1 MQIAIVDDR
10 AEDRA
15 ELSACLENYMKKHQ
29 LDYTLTEF
37 EDGENFLKAA
47 AQVNFQLVFM
57 DIYMENMDGI
67 ETARRL
73 RQKNRLCKIVFL
85 TITEDYAR
93 MGYSLSASYYL
104 LKPLS
109 LHQADFEEA
118 MELCQLKPPYE
129 VMTLSVMAD
138 RQKLE
143 LPTEK
148 ILYID
153 YQNRMTRIH
162 TAERVIPVS
171 GGFQEVTAAL
181 QKDKRFLPCY
191 RGILINMDYI
201 SQVDSQTFRLINGEE
216 LPIALRNGKQL
227 RETYRQY
234 VFSGMGGYR
243 MRMKQM
249 HRRILEGCLA
259 CLLCFT
265 GSIPAFAAETATPA
279 NADER
284 RENPPGLES
293 EASETRKSGTPETP
307 EEVSLVL
314 VTEIQNEDELL
325 SLPDFT
331 LPLRTTPSDDDLEEI
346 YQLALRYQTVCA
358 TVTAGE
364 EIRQETF
371 SVAWDFSAI
380 DQTTPGE
387 YTAAGRI
394 ELPKGYAFG
403 EAVLQELQ
411 ISVRVEEMPP
421 AVITSI
427 EQWYPYT
434 DAFAIQQGSET
445 ETLENLF
452 AFSPYYLECYAENG
466 TSYTAVVEWDFSG
479 IDLNTVGLYH
489 AAGRLTAP
497 ENTIFA
503 DRVDFPEISIPVS
516 VQAPGSPDINC
527 FLVRR
532 GGLYFPWVT
541 PPGNL
546 DKVSIWLSKNN
557 GSWNRLESGVYVG
570 QEMLSIATRLLMPG
584 SSYRL
589 QVDYDG
595 GQTGILSFTYAD
607 EIVLEGYHEG
617 DRDGGDAGGNPPDTI
632 IQPPPE
638 DTNNQDDGFADRP
651 STKPPKPP
659 ATNGGGTDSDD
670 SEKAPPVSEE
680 NDPADHEP
688 SHKSSEPSWE
698 GKDDS
703 IDIDKDDFPSEQS
716 NGDTEEDADSKN
728 PDFSEFFDETTDRI
742 SGTRFLM
749 MLQTWEQRAVF
760 SKQGITISIPK
771 DALPEG
777 IQNEDQIEVIIQ
789 KDTDGG
795 FSFSFS
801 INGTALSSL
810 PDVSVMLPCP
820 NDPATGT
827 WFLCDESGVEIPMTG
842 YDDAAKAVSFQI
854 SHTGA
859 YTIIGKEDAVSLAQ
873 AADTEHSRSPIL
885 LLIPACLL
893 LLSAGVFFLRRRR
906 K

>member
-1 MQIAIVDDR
+1 
-10 AEDRA
+10 
-15 ELSACLENYMKKHQ
+15 
-29 LDYTLTEF
+29 
-37 EDGENFLKAA
+37 
-47 AQVNFQLVFM
+47 
-57 DIYMENMDGI
+57 
-67 ETARRL
+67 
-73 RQKNRLCKIVFL
+73 
-85 TITEDYAR
+85 
-93 MGYSLSASYYL
+93 
-104 LKPLS
+104 
-109 LHQADFEEA
+109 
-118 MELCQLKPPYE
+118 
-129 VMTLSVMAD
+129 
-138 RQKLE
+138 
-143 LPTEK
+143 
-148 ILYID
+148 
-153 YQNRMTRIH
+153 
-162 TAERVIPVS
+162 
-171 GGFQEVTAAL
+171 
-181 QKDKRFLPCY
+181 
-191 RGILINMDYI
+191 
-201 SQVDSQTFRLINGEE
+201 
-216 LPIALRNGKQL
+216 
-227 RETYRQY
+227 
-234 VFSGMGGYR
+234 
-243 MRMKQM
+243 M

-307 EEVSLVL
+307 EAPEEVSLIL
-314 VTEIQNEDELL
+314 VTEIQKEDELL

-434 DAFAIQQGSET
+434 DAFAVQQGSET

-532 GGLYFPWVT
+532 GSLYFPWVT

-632 IQPPPE
+632 IQPPPK
-638 DTNNQDDGFADRP
+638 DTDDQDDGFADRP

-659 ATNGGGTDSDD
+659 ATNGGRVDSND
-670 SEKAPPVSEE
+670 SEKTPPVSEE

-698 GKDDS
+698 GKNDS
-703 IDIDKDDFPSEQS
+703 IDIDKDDFPSEQA
-716 NGDTEEDADSKN
+716 NGDTEEDADSKS
-728 PDFSEFFDETTDRI
+728 PDFSEFSDETTDRI

-749 MLQTWEQRAVF
+749 MLQTGEQRAVF

-789 KDTDGG
+789 KNTDGG

-801 INGTALSSL
+801 INGTTLSSL

-820 NDPATGT
+820 NDPAAGT

-859 YTIIGKEDAVSLAQ
+859 YTIVGKEDAVSLAQ
-873 AADTEHSRSPIL
+873 TADTEHSRSPIL

-893 LLSAGVFFLRRRR
+893 LLSASVFFLRRRR

>member
-1 MQIAIVDDR
+1 
-10 AEDRA
+10 
-15 ELSACLENYMKKHQ
+15 
-29 LDYTLTEF
+29 
-37 EDGENFLKAA
+37 
-47 AQVNFQLVFM
+47 
-57 DIYMENMDGI
+57 
-67 ETARRL
+67 
-73 RQKNRLCKIVFL
+73 
-85 TITEDYAR
+85 
-93 MGYSLSASYYL
+93 
-104 LKPLS
+104 
-109 LHQADFEEA
+109 
-118 MELCQLKPPYE
+118 
-129 VMTLSVMAD
+129 
-138 RQKLE
+138 
-143 LPTEK
+143 
-148 ILYID
+148 
-153 YQNRMTRIH
+153 
-162 TAERVIPVS
+162 
-171 GGFQEVTAAL
+171 
-181 QKDKRFLPCY
+181 
-191 RGILINMDYI
+191 
-201 SQVDSQTFRLINGEE
+201 
-216 LPIALRNGKQL
+216 
-227 RETYRQY
+227 
-234 VFSGMGGYR
+234 
-243 MRMKQM
+243 M

-265 GSIPAFAAETATPA
+265 CSIPAFAAETATPS

-284 RENPPGLES
+284 REILPDLES
-293 EASETRKSGTPETP
+293 ETPGTLESKTPEAS

-314 VTEIQNEDELL
+314 VTEIQKEDELL

-331 LPLRTTPSDDDLEEI
+331 LPLRTTSSDDDLKEI

-371 SVAWDFSAI
+371 SVAWDFSDI
-380 DQTTPGE
+380 DQTTPGK

-394 ELPKGYAFG
+394 ELPEGYAFG

-411 ISVRVEEMPP
+411 ISVRVKEMPP

-434 DAFAIQQGSET
+434 DAFAVQEGSET

-532 GGLYFPWVT
+532 GSLYFPWVT

-570 QEMLSIATRLLMPG
+570 QEMLSIATRLLAPG

-638 DTNNQDDGFADRP
+638 DTDDQDDGFADRP

-659 ATNGGGTDSDD
+659 ATNGGGMDSDD
-670 SEKAPPVSEE
+670 SEKAPPVSGE
-680 NDPADHEP
+680 NKPTDHKP
-688 SHKSSEPSWE
+688 SEPSWV

-703 IDIDKDDFPSEQS
+703 IDKEEFPSKQT
-716 NGDTEEDADSKN
+716 NGDAEEALEPDAGSDEPTIPESKNRKDSVQSAMTVPQEGADSQN
-728 PDFSEFFDETTDRI
+728 SAFSEFFDETTDRI

-749 MLQTWEQRAVF
+749 MLQTGEQRAVF

-789 KDTDGG
+789 TDTDGG

-820 NDPATGT
+820 NDPAAGT

-854 SHTGA
+854 SHTGT
-859 YTIIGKEDAVSLAQ
+859 YTTVGKEDAVFLAQ

>member
-1 MQIAIVDDR
+1 
-10 AEDRA
+10 
-15 ELSACLENYMKKHQ
+15 
-29 LDYTLTEF
+29 
-37 EDGENFLKAA
+37 
-47 AQVNFQLVFM
+47 
-57 DIYMENMDGI
+57 
-67 ETARRL
+67 
-73 RQKNRLCKIVFL
+73 
-85 TITEDYAR
+85 
-93 MGYSLSASYYL
+93 
-104 LKPLS
+104 
-109 LHQADFEEA
+109 
-118 MELCQLKPPYE
+118 
-129 VMTLSVMAD
+129 
-138 RQKLE
+138 
-143 LPTEK
+143 
-148 ILYID
+148 
-153 YQNRMTRIH
+153 
-162 TAERVIPVS
+162 
-171 GGFQEVTAAL
+171 
-181 QKDKRFLPCY
+181 
-191 RGILINMDYI
+191 
-201 SQVDSQTFRLINGEE
+201 
-216 LPIALRNGKQL
+216 
-227 RETYRQY
+227 
-234 VFSGMGGYR
+234 
-243 MRMKQM
+243 M

-265 GSIPAFAAETATPA
+265 GSIPAFAAGTATPA

-307 EEVSLVL
+307 EAPEEVSLIL
-314 VTEIQNEDELL
+314 VTKIQNEDELL

-394 ELPKGYAFG
+394 ELPEGYAFG

-434 DAFAIQQGSET
+434 DAFAVQEGSET

-532 GGLYFPWVT
+532 GSLYFPWVT

-546 DKVSIWLSKNN
+546 DEISVWLSENN

-570 QEMLSIATRLLMPG
+570 QEMLSIATRLLAPG

-595 GQTGILSFTYAD
+595 GQTGILSLTYAD

-638 DTNNQDDGFADRP
+638 DTDDQDDGFADRP

-659 ATNGGGTDSDD
+659 VTNGGAEEALEPDAGSDEPAIPE
-670 SEKAPPVSEE
+670 SENRKEPVQSIMTV
-680 NDPADHEP
+680 PQ
-688 SHKSSEPSWE
+688 E
-698 GKDDS
+698 G
-703 IDIDKDDFPSEQS
+703 
-716 NGDTEEDADSKN
+716 ADSKN
-728 PDFSEFFDETTDRI
+728 SAFSEFFDETTDRI

-749 MLQTWEQRAVF
+749 MLQTGEQRAVF

-789 KDTDGG
+789 TDTDGG

-820 NDPATGT
+820 NDPAAGT
-827 WFLCDESGVEIPMTG
+827 LFLCDESGVEVPMTG
-842 YDDAAKAVSFQI
+842 YDDTAKAASFQI
-854 SHTGA
+854 SHTGT
-859 YTIIGKEDAVSLAQ
+859 YTIVGKEDTASLAH
-873 AADTEHSRSPIL
+873 AADTEHSWSPIFF
-885 LLIPACLL
+885 LIPACLL

>member
-1 MQIAIVDDR
+1 
-10 AEDRA
+10 
-15 ELSACLENYMKKHQ
+15 
-29 LDYTLTEF
+29 
-37 EDGENFLKAA
+37 
-47 AQVNFQLVFM
+47 
-57 DIYMENMDGI
+57 
-67 ETARRL
+67 
-73 RQKNRLCKIVFL
+73 
-85 TITEDYAR
+85 
-93 MGYSLSASYYL
+93 
-104 LKPLS
+104 
-109 LHQADFEEA
+109 
-118 MELCQLKPPYE
+118 
-129 VMTLSVMAD
+129 
-138 RQKLE
+138 
-143 LPTEK
+143 
-148 ILYID
+148 
-153 YQNRMTRIH
+153 
-162 TAERVIPVS
+162 
-171 GGFQEVTAAL
+171 
-181 QKDKRFLPCY
+181 
-191 RGILINMDYI
+191 
-201 SQVDSQTFRLINGEE
+201 
-216 LPIALRNGKQL
+216 
-227 RETYRQY
+227 
-234 VFSGMGGYR
+234 
-243 MRMKQM
+243 M

-265 GSIPAFAAETATPA
+265 CSIPAFAAETATPS

-284 RENPPGLES
+284 REILPDLES
-293 EASETRKSGTPETP
+293 ETPGTLESKTPEAS

-314 VTEIQNEDELL
+314 VTEIQKEDELL

-346 YQLALRYQTVCA
+346 YQLALRYQTVRA

-371 SVAWDFSAI
+371 SVAWDFSDI
-380 DQTTPGE
+380 DQTTPGK
-387 YTAAGRI
+387 YTAVGRI
-394 ELPKGYAFG
+394 ELPEGYAFG

-434 DAFAIQQGSET
+434 DAFAVQQGSET
-445 ETLENLF
+445 EALENLF

-489 AAGRLTAP
+489 AIGKLTAP
-497 ENTIFA
+497 ENTAFA
-503 DRVDFPEISIPVS
+503 EGIAFPEISIPVS
-516 VQAPGSPDINC
+516 VQAPGRPDINC
-527 FLVRR
+527 FLAAR
-532 GGLYFPWVT
+532 GNLHFPWVT
-541 PPGNL
+541 PPGEL
-546 DKVSIWLSKNN
+546 DEISVWLSENN

-570 QEMLSIATRLLMPG
+570 QEMLSIATRLLTQG

-595 GQTGILSFTYAD
+595 GHTGILSFTYAD
-607 EIVLEGYHEG
+607 EIVLEGYHDG

-638 DTNNQDDGFADRP
+638 PTDDQDDGFTDRP
-651 STKPPKPP
+651 PTKPSKPP
-659 ATNGGGTDSDD
+659 ATNGGGMDSDD
-670 SEKAPPVSEE
+670 SEKAPPVTEE

-688 SHKSSEPSWE
+688 SHKPSEPSWE

-703 IDIDKDDFPSEQS
+703 DEPAIPEIEAPVVAGQPEEDTALQQPPEVRTIAGASELTVPDPAWKLSENRKEPVQ
-716 NGDTEEDADSKN
+716 NAMTVPLEDADSKS

-749 MLQTWEQRAVF
+749 MLQTGEQRAVF

-801 INGTALSSL
+801 INGTALNSL
-810 PDVSVMLPCP
+810 PDVSVMLPYP
-820 NDPATGT
+820 NDPAAGT
-827 WFLCDESGVEIPMTG
+827 LFLCDESGVEIPMTG
-842 YDDAAKAVSFQI
+842 YDDTARVASFQI
-854 SHTGA
+854 THTGA
-859 YTIIGKEDAVSLAQ
+859 YTIAITEDAASLTQ
-873 AADTEHSRSPIL
+873 AADTEHSWSPIL

-893 LLSAGVFFLRRRR
+893 LLSAGVFFLKRRR

>member
-1 MQIAIVDDR
+1 
-10 AEDRA
+10 
-15 ELSACLENYMKKHQ
+15 
-29 LDYTLTEF
+29 
-37 EDGENFLKAA
+37 
-47 AQVNFQLVFM
+47 
-57 DIYMENMDGI
+57 
-67 ETARRL
+67 
-73 RQKNRLCKIVFL
+73 
-85 TITEDYAR
+85 
-93 MGYSLSASYYL
+93 
-104 LKPLS
+104 
-109 LHQADFEEA
+109 
-118 MELCQLKPPYE
+118 
-129 VMTLSVMAD
+129 
-138 RQKLE
+138 
-143 LPTEK
+143 
-148 ILYID
+148 
-153 YQNRMTRIH
+153 
-162 TAERVIPVS
+162 
-171 GGFQEVTAAL
+171 
-181 QKDKRFLPCY
+181 
-191 RGILINMDYI
+191 
-201 SQVDSQTFRLINGEE
+201 
-216 LPIALRNGKQL
+216 
-227 RETYRQY
+227 
-234 VFSGMGGYR
+234 

-249 HRRILEGCLA
+249 HRRILGGCLA

-279 NADER
+279 NADGITG
-284 RENPPGLES
+284 NPPGLES
-293 EASETRKSGTPETP
+293 EASETLESVTPETP
-307 EEVSLVL
+307 ETSEEASLIL
-314 VTEIQNEDELL
+314 VTEIQNEGELL
-325 SLPDFT
+325 SLPAFT

-346 YQLALRYQTVCA
+346 YQLALQYQTVCA

-394 ELPKGYAFG
+394 ELPEGYAFG

-434 DAFAIQQGSET
+434 DAFAVQQGSET

-516 VQAPGSPDINC
+516 VQAPGRPDINC
-527 FLVRR
+527 FLAAR
-532 GGLYFPWVT
+532 GNLHFPWVT
-541 PPGNL
+541 PPGEL
-546 DKVSIWLSKNN
+546 DKISVWLSENN

-607 EIVLEGYHEG
+607 EIVLEGYHDG

-632 IQPPPE
+632 IQPPPK
-638 DTNNQDDGFADRP
+638 DTDDQDDGFADRP

-659 ATNGGGTDSDD
+659 ATNGGRVDSND
-670 SEKAPPVSEE
+670 SEKTPPVSEE

-698 GKDDS
+698 GKNDS
-703 IDIDKDDFPSEQS
+703 IDIDKDDFPSEQA

-749 MLQTWEQRAVF
+749 MLQTGEQRAVF

-810 PDVSVMLPCP
+810 PDVSVMLPYP
-820 NDPATGT
+820 NDPAAGT
-827 WFLCDESGVEIPMTG
+827 LFLCDESGVEVPMTG
-842 YDDAAKAVSFQI
+842 YDDTAKAASFQI
-854 SHTGA
+854 SHTGT
-859 YTIIGKEDAVSLAQ
+859 YTIVGKKDTASLAH
-873 AADTEHSRSPIL
+873 AADTEHSWSPIFF
-885 LLIPACLL
+885 LIPACLL

>member
-1 MQIAIVDDR
+1 M
-10 AEDRA
+10 
-15 ELSACLENYMKKHQ
+15 
-29 LDYTLTEF
+29 
-37 EDGENFLKAA
+37 
-47 AQVNFQLVFM
+47 
-57 DIYMENMDGI
+57 
-67 ETARRL
+67 
-73 RQKNRLCKIVFL
+73 
-85 TITEDYAR
+85 
-93 MGYSLSASYYL
+93 
-104 LKPLS
+104 
-109 LHQADFEEA
+109 
-118 MELCQLKPPYE
+118 
-129 VMTLSVMAD
+129 
-138 RQKLE
+138 
-143 LPTEK
+143 
-148 ILYID
+148 
-153 YQNRMTRIH
+153 RIK
-162 TAERVIPVS
+162 EI
-171 GGFQEVTAAL
+171 
-181 QKDKRFLPCY
+181 
-191 RGILINMDYI
+191 
-201 SQVDSQTFRLINGEE
+201 
-216 LPIALRNGKQL
+216 
-227 RETYRQY
+227 
-234 VFSGMGGYR
+234 
-243 MRMKQM
+243 
-249 HRRILEGCLA
+249 HRRILGGCLA
-259 CLLCFT
+259 CFLCFT

-279 NADER
+279 NADGITG
-284 RENPPGLES
+284 NPPGLES
-293 EASETRKSGTPETP
+293 EAPGTLDSKTPEAS
-307 EEVSLVL
+307 EEASLVL
-314 VTEIQNEDELL
+314 VTEIQKEGELL

-346 YQLALRYQTVCA
+346 YQLALQYQTVCA
-358 TVTAGE
+358 TVTVGE

-387 YTAAGRI
+387 YTATGRI
-394 ELPKGYAFG
+394 ELPEGYAFG

-434 DAFAIQQGSET
+434 DAFAVQQGSET

-516 VQAPGSPDINC
+516 VQAPGIPDINC

-532 GGLYFPWVT
+532 GSLYFPWVT
-541 PPGNL
+541 PPGEL
-546 DKVSIWLSKNN
+546 DKISVWLSENN

-570 QEMLSIATRLLMPG
+570 QEMLSIATRLLTPG

-607 EIVLEGYHEG
+607 EIVLEGYHDG

-638 DTNNQDDGFADRP
+638 HTDDQDDGFADRP

-659 ATNGGGTDSDD
+659 VTNDGGMDS
-670 SEKAPPVSEE
+670 
-680 NDPADHEP
+680 
-688 SHKSSEPSWE
+688 
-698 GKDDS
+698 DDS
-703 IDIDKDDFPSEQS
+703 IDIDKDDFPSEQA
-716 NGDTEEDADSKN
+716 NGDTGEDTALQLPPEVQTIAGASELTAPARKLSENRKEPVQSAITVPQEVADSQN
-728 PDFSEFFDETTDRI
+728 SAFSEFFDETTDRI

-749 MLQTWEQRAVF
+749 ILQTGEQRAIF

-777 IQNEDQIEVIIQ
+777 IQNEDQIDVIIQ

-801 INGTALSSL
+801 INGTVLNSL
-810 PDVSVMLPCP
+810 PDRTSKVIGAL
-820 NDPATGT
+820 
-827 WFLCDESGVEIPMTG
+827 SGIRLG
-842 YDDAAKAVSFQI
+842 
-854 SHTGA
+854 
-859 YTIIGKEDAVSLAQ
+859 
-873 AADTEHSRSPIL
+873 IL
-885 LLIPACLL
+885 
-893 LLSAGVFFLRRRR
+893 S
-906 K
+906 

>member
-1 MQIAIVDDR
+1 
-10 AEDRA
+10 
-15 ELSACLENYMKKHQ
+15 
-29 LDYTLTEF
+29 
-37 EDGENFLKAA
+37 
-47 AQVNFQLVFM
+47 
-57 DIYMENMDGI
+57 
-67 ETARRL
+67 
-73 RQKNRLCKIVFL
+73 
-85 TITEDYAR
+85 
-93 MGYSLSASYYL
+93 
-104 LKPLS
+104 
-109 LHQADFEEA
+109 
-118 MELCQLKPPYE
+118 
-129 VMTLSVMAD
+129 
-138 RQKLE
+138 
-143 LPTEK
+143 
-148 ILYID
+148 
-153 YQNRMTRIH
+153 
-162 TAERVIPVS
+162 
-171 GGFQEVTAAL
+171 
-181 QKDKRFLPCY
+181 
-191 RGILINMDYI
+191 
-201 SQVDSQTFRLINGEE
+201 
-216 LPIALRNGKQL
+216 
-227 RETYRQY
+227 
-234 VFSGMGGYR
+234 
-243 MRMKQM
+243 M

-265 GSIPAFAAETATPA
+265 GSIPAFAAGTATPA

-307 EEVSLVL
+307 EAPEEVSLVL
-314 VTEIQNEDELL
+314 VTEIQKEDELL

-371 SVAWDFSAI
+371 SVAWDFSDI

-394 ELPKGYAFG
+394 ELPEGYAFG

-411 ISVRVEEMPP
+411 ISVQVKEMPP

-434 DAFAIQQGSET
+434 DAFAVQQGSET

-466 TSYTAVVEWDFSG
+466 TSYTAVVEWDFSD

-503 DRVDFPEISIPVS
+503 DRIDFPEISIPVS

-532 GGLYFPWVT
+532 GSLYFPWVT

-546 DKVSIWLSKNN
+546 DKVSIWLSENSS
-557 GSWNRLESGVYVG
+557 SWNRLESGVYVG

-638 DTNNQDDGFADRP
+638 DTDDQEDGFTDSP
-651 STKPPKPP
+651 STKPLKPP
-659 ATNGGGTDSDD
+659 ATNGGRVDSND
-670 SEKAPPVSEE
+670 SEKTPPVSEE

-703 IDIDKDDFPSEQS
+703 IDIDKDDFPSEQA
-716 NGDTEEDADSKN
+716 NGDTEADADSKN

-749 MLQTWEQRAVF
+749 MLQTGEQRAVF

-801 INGTALSSL
+801 INGTVLNSL
-810 PDVSVMLPCP
+810 PDVSVMLPYP
-820 NDPATGT
+820 NDPAAGT
-827 WFLCDESGVEIPMTG
+827 LFLCDESGAEIPMTG
-842 YDDAAKAVSFQI
+842 YDDTAKAASFQI
-854 SHTGA
+854 SHTGT
-859 YTIIGKEDAVSLAQ
+859 YTIVGKEDTASLAH
-873 AADTEHSRSPIL
+873 AADTEHSRSPIFF
-885 LLIPACLL
+885 LIPACLL
-893 LLSAGVFFLRRRR
+893 LLSAGEFFLRRRR

>member
-1 MQIAIVDDR
+1 
-10 AEDRA
+10 
-15 ELSACLENYMKKHQ
+15 
-29 LDYTLTEF
+29 
-37 EDGENFLKAA
+37 
-47 AQVNFQLVFM
+47 
-57 DIYMENMDGI
+57 
-67 ETARRL
+67 
-73 RQKNRLCKIVFL
+73 
-85 TITEDYAR
+85 
-93 MGYSLSASYYL
+93 
-104 LKPLS
+104 
-109 LHQADFEEA
+109 
-118 MELCQLKPPYE
+118 
-129 VMTLSVMAD
+129 
-138 RQKLE
+138 
-143 LPTEK
+143 
-148 ILYID
+148 
-153 YQNRMTRIH
+153 
-162 TAERVIPVS
+162 
-171 GGFQEVTAAL
+171 
-181 QKDKRFLPCY
+181 
-191 RGILINMDYI
+191 
-201 SQVDSQTFRLINGEE
+201 
-216 LPIALRNGKQL
+216 
-227 RETYRQY
+227 
-234 VFSGMGGYR
+234 
-243 MRMKQM
+243 MRMKEI
-249 HRRILEGCLA
+249 HRRILGGCLA
-259 CLLCFT
+259 CLLCLT

-279 NADER
+279 NADEIT
-284 RENPPGLES
+284 ESPPDLES
-293 EASETRKSGTPETP
+293 EASETLESGTPETS
-307 EEVSLVL
+307 EEIPLVL
-314 VTEIQNEDELL
+314 VTEIQNEGELL
-325 SLPDFT
+325 SLPAFT

-346 YQLALRYQTVCA
+346 YQLALQYQTVCA

-394 ELPKGYAFG
+394 ELPEGYAFG
-403 EAVLQELQ
+403 ETVLQELQ

-434 DAFAIQQGSET
+434 DAFAVQQGSET

-452 AFSPYYLECYAENG
+452 AFSPYYLDCYTENG

-489 AAGRLTAP
+489 AIGKLTAP
-497 ENTIFA
+497 ANTAFA
-503 DRVDFPEISIPVS
+503 EGIAFPEISIPVS
-516 VQAPGSPDINC
+516 VQASGRPDINC
-527 FLVRR
+527 FLAAR
-532 GGLYFPWVT
+532 GNLHFPWVT
-541 PPGNL
+541 PPGKL
-546 DKVSIWLSKNN
+546 DEISVWLSENN

-570 QEMLSIATRLLMPG
+570 QEMLSIATRLLAPG

-638 DTNNQDDGFADRP
+638 DTDDQDDGFADRP

-659 ATNGGGTDSDD
+659 ATNGGGTNSDD
-670 SEKAPPVSEE
+670 SEKAPSVNGE
-680 NDPADHEP
+680 NDPTDHKP
-688 SHKSSEPSWE
+688 SEPSLD

-703 IDIDKDDFPSEQS
+703 IDIDKDDFPSEQA
-716 NGDTEEDADSKN
+716 NGDTEADADSKN

-749 MLQTWEQRAVF
+749 MLQTGEQRAVF

-789 KDTDGG
+789 TDTDGG

-801 INGTALSSL
+801 INGTALNSL
-810 PDVSVMLPCP
+810 PDVSVMLPYP
-820 NDPATGT
+820 NDPAAGT
-827 WFLCDESGVEIPMTG
+827 LFLCDESGVEVPMTG
-842 YDDAAKAVSFQI
+842 YDDTAKAASFQI
-854 SHTGA
+854 SHTGT
-859 YTIIGKEDAVSLAQ
+859 YTIVGKEDTASLAH
-873 AADTEHSRSPIL
+873 AADTEHSWSPIFF
-885 LLIPACLL
+885 LIPACLL

>member
-1 MQIAIVDDR
+1 
-10 AEDRA
+10 
-15 ELSACLENYMKKHQ
+15 
-29 LDYTLTEF
+29 
-37 EDGENFLKAA
+37 
-47 AQVNFQLVFM
+47 
-57 DIYMENMDGI
+57 
-67 ETARRL
+67 
-73 RQKNRLCKIVFL
+73 
-85 TITEDYAR
+85 
-93 MGYSLSASYYL
+93 
-104 LKPLS
+104 
-109 LHQADFEEA
+109 
-118 MELCQLKPPYE
+118 
-129 VMTLSVMAD
+129 
-138 RQKLE
+138 
-143 LPTEK
+143 
-148 ILYID
+148 
-153 YQNRMTRIH
+153 
-162 TAERVIPVS
+162 
-171 GGFQEVTAAL
+171 
-181 QKDKRFLPCY
+181 
-191 RGILINMDYI
+191 
-201 SQVDSQTFRLINGEE
+201 
-216 LPIALRNGKQL
+216 
-227 RETYRQY
+227 
-234 VFSGMGGYR
+234 
-243 MRMKQM
+243 MRMKEI
-249 HRRILEGCLA
+249 HRRILGGCLA

-265 GSIPAFAAETATPA
+265 CSIPTFAAETATPA

-293 EASETRKSGTPETP
+293 KAPETP
-307 EEVSLVL
+307 EASEEVSLVL

-346 YQLALRYQTVCA
+346 YQLALQYQTVCA
-358 TVTAGE
+358 TVTVGE

-394 ELPKGYAFG
+394 ELPEGYAFG

-434 DAFAIQQGSET
+434 DAFAVQQGSET

-479 IDLNTVGLYH
+479 IDLNTVGLYY
-489 AAGRLTAP
+489 ATGRLTAP
-497 ENTIFA
+497 ANTAFA
-503 DRVDFPEISIPVS
+503 EGIAFPEISIPVS
-516 VQAPGSPDINC
+516 VQAPGRPDINC
-527 FLVRR
+527 FLSAR
-532 GGLYFPWVT
+532 GNLHFPWVT
-541 PPGNL
+541 PPGGL
-546 DKVSIWLSKNN
+546 DEISVWLSENN

-607 EIVLEGYHEG
+607 EIVLEGYHDG

-638 DTNNQDDGFADRP
+638 DTDDQDDGFADRP

-659 ATNGGGTDSDD
+659 VTNDGGMDS
-670 SEKAPPVSEE
+670 
-680 NDPADHEP
+680 
-688 SHKSSEPSWE
+688 
-698 GKDDS
+698 DDS
-703 IDIDKDDFPSEQS
+703 IDIDKDDFPSEQA
-716 NGDTEEDADSKN
+716 NGDTEEDTALQQPPEVQTIAGASELTVPDPAWKLSENRKEPVQSAMTVPPESADSKS

-749 MLQTWEQRAVF
+749 VLQTGEQRAVF

-801 INGTALSSL
+801 INGTVLNSL
-810 PDVSVMLPCP
+810 PDVSVMLPYP
-820 NDPATGT
+820 NDPAAGT
-827 WFLCDESGVEIPMTG
+827 LFLCDESGVEVPMTG
-842 YDDAAKAVSFQI
+842 YDDTAKAASFQI
-854 SHTGA
+854 SHTGT
-859 YTIIGKEDAVSLAQ
+859 YSIVGKEDTASLAH
-873 AADTEHSRSPIL
+873 AADTEHSWLPIFFF
-885 LLIPACLL
+885 IPVCLV
-893 LLSAGVFFLRRRR
+893 LLSAGEFFLRRRR

>member
-1 MQIAIVDDR
+1 
-10 AEDRA
+10 
-15 ELSACLENYMKKHQ
+15 
-29 LDYTLTEF
+29 
-37 EDGENFLKAA
+37 
-47 AQVNFQLVFM
+47 
-57 DIYMENMDGI
+57 
-67 ETARRL
+67 
-73 RQKNRLCKIVFL
+73 
-85 TITEDYAR
+85 
-93 MGYSLSASYYL
+93 
-104 LKPLS
+104 
-109 LHQADFEEA
+109 
-118 MELCQLKPPYE
+118 
-129 VMTLSVMAD
+129 
-138 RQKLE
+138 
-143 LPTEK
+143 
-148 ILYID
+148 
-153 YQNRMTRIH
+153 
-162 TAERVIPVS
+162 
-171 GGFQEVTAAL
+171 
-181 QKDKRFLPCY
+181 
-191 RGILINMDYI
+191 
-201 SQVDSQTFRLINGEE
+201 
-216 LPIALRNGKQL
+216 
-227 RETYRQY
+227 
-234 VFSGMGGYR
+234 

-570 QEMLSIATRLLMPG
+570 QEMLSIATRLLAPG

-638 DTNNQDDGFADRP
+638 DTDDQEDGFTDRP
-651 STKPPKPP
+651 STKPLKPP
-659 ATNGGGTDSDD
+659 ATNGGRVDSND
-670 SEKAPPVSEE
+670 SEKTPPVSEE

-703 IDIDKDDFPSEQS
+703 IDIDKDDFPSEQA
-716 NGDTEEDADSKN
+716 NGDTEEDADSKS

-749 MLQTWEQRAVF
+749 MLQTGEQRAVF

-789 KDTDGG
+789 KDADGG

-801 INGTALSSL
+801 INGTALNSL

-820 NDPATGT
+820 NDPAAGT

-859 YTIIGKEDAVSLAQ
+859 YTIVGKEDAVSLAQ

-893 LLSAGVFFLRRRR
+893 LLSAGVFFLRRR

>member
-1 MQIAIVDDR
+1 M
-10 AEDRA
+10 
-15 ELSACLENYMKKHQ
+15 
-29 LDYTLTEF
+29 
-37 EDGENFLKAA
+37 
-47 AQVNFQLVFM
+47 
-57 DIYMENMDGI
+57 
-67 ETARRL
+67 
-73 RQKNRLCKIVFL
+73 
-85 TITEDYAR
+85 
-93 MGYSLSASYYL
+93 
-104 LKPLS
+104 
-109 LHQADFEEA
+109 
-118 MELCQLKPPYE
+118 
-129 VMTLSVMAD
+129 
-138 RQKLE
+138 
-143 LPTEK
+143 
-148 ILYID
+148 
-153 YQNRMTRIH
+153 RIK
-162 TAERVIPVS
+162 EI
-171 GGFQEVTAAL
+171 
-181 QKDKRFLPCY
+181 
-191 RGILINMDYI
+191 
-201 SQVDSQTFRLINGEE
+201 
-216 LPIALRNGKQL
+216 
-227 RETYRQY
+227 
-234 VFSGMGGYR
+234 
-243 MRMKQM
+243 
-249 HRRILEGCLA
+249 HRRILGSCLA
-259 CLLCFT
+259 CLLCLT

-284 RENPPGLES
+284 RENPTGLES
-293 EASETRKSGTPETP
+293 EALGTLDSGTLEAP

-325 SLPDFT
+325 SLPAFT

-346 YQLALRYQTVCA
+346 YQLALQYQTVCA

-371 SVAWDFSAI
+371 PVVWDFSAI

-387 YTAAGRI
+387 YAAAGRI
-394 ELPKGYAFG
+394 ELPEGYAFG

-434 DAFAIQQGSET
+434 DAFAVQQGSET

-532 GGLYFPWVT
+532 GSLYFPWVT

-546 DKVSIWLSKNN
+546 DKVSIWLSENN

-570 QEMLSIATRLLMPG
+570 QEMLSIATRLLAPG

-638 DTNNQDDGFADRP
+638 DTDDQDDGFADRP

-659 ATNGGGTDSDD
+659 VTNDGGMDS
-670 SEKAPPVSEE
+670 
-680 NDPADHEP
+680 
-688 SHKSSEPSWE
+688 
-698 GKDDS
+698 DDS
-703 IDIDKDDFPSEQS
+703 IDIDKDDFPSEQA
-716 NGDTEEDADSKN
+716 NGDTEENTALQQPPEVRTIAGASELTVPDPAWKLSENRKEPVQSAMTVPQEVADSQN
-728 PDFSEFFDETTDRI
+728 SAFSEFFDETTDRI

-749 MLQTWEQRAVF
+749 MLQTGAQRAIF

-801 INGTALSSL
+801 INGTVLNSL
-810 PDVSVMLPCP
+810 PDVSVMLPYP
-820 NDPATGT
+820 NDPAAGT
-827 WFLCDESGVEIPMTG
+827 LFLCDESGVEVPMTG
-842 YDDAAKAVSFQI
+842 YDDTAKAASFQI
-854 SHTGA
+854 SHTGT
-859 YTIIGKEDAVSLAQ
+859 YTIVGKEDTASLAH
-873 AADTEHSRSPIL
+873 AADTEHSWSPIFFF
-885 LLIPACLL
+885 IPVCLV
-893 LLSAGVFFLRRRR
+893 LLSAGEFFLRRRR

>member
-1 MQIAIVDDR
+1 MSI
-10 AEDRA
+10 
-15 ELSACLENYMKKHQ
+15 KK
-29 LDYTLTEF
+29 
-37 EDGENFLKAA
+37 
-47 AQVNFQLVFM
+47 
-57 DIYMENMDGI
+57 I
-67 ETARRL
+67 R
-73 RQKNRLCKIVFL
+73 
-85 TITEDYAR
+85 
-93 MGYSLSASYYL
+93 
-104 LKPLS
+104 
-109 LHQADFEEA
+109 
-118 MELCQLKPPYE
+118 
-129 VMTLSVMAD
+129 
-138 RQKLE
+138 
-143 LPTEK
+143 
-148 ILYID
+148 
-153 YQNRMTRIH
+153 
-162 TAERVIPVS
+162 
-171 GGFQEVTAAL
+171 
-181 QKDKRFLPCY
+181 
-191 RGILINMDYI
+191 
-201 SQVDSQTFRLINGEE
+201 
-216 LPIALRNGKQL
+216 
-227 RETYRQY
+227 
-234 VFSGMGGYR
+234 
-243 MRMKQM
+243 
-249 HRRILEGCLA
+249 RRILGGCLD

-265 GSIPAFAAETATPA
+265 GSIPAFAAGTATPA

-284 RENPPGLES
+284 RENPLGLENK
-293 EASETRKSGTPETP
+293 ASGVLDSGTLETP
-307 EEVSLVL
+307 EEMSLVL
-314 VTEIQNEDELL
+314 ITEIQNEGELL
-325 SLPDFT
+325 SLPAFI

-346 YQLALRYQTVCA
+346 YQLALQHQTVCA

-394 ELPKGYAFG
+394 ELPEGYSFG
-403 EAVLQELQ
+403 ETVLQELQ
-411 ISVRVEEMPP
+411 ISVRVEEMTP

-434 DAFAIQQGSET
+434 DAFAVQQGSET
-445 ETLENLF
+445 EALEALF
-452 AFSPYYLECYAENG
+452 AASPYYLECYAENG

-532 GGLYFPWVT
+532 GSLYFPWVT

-546 DKVSIWLSKNN
+546 DKVSIWLSENN

-570 QEMLSIATRLLMPG
+570 QEMLSIATHLLTPG

-638 DTNNQDDGFADRP
+638 DTDDQDDGFTDRP
-651 STKPPKPP
+651 PTQPSKPP
-659 ATNGGGTDSDD
+659 ATNGDGMDSDD
-670 SEKAPPVSEE
+670 SEKTPPVSGE

-688 SHKSSEPSWE
+688 SHRPSKPSWD

-703 IDIDKDDFPSEQS
+703 IDIDKDDFPLEQT
-716 NGDTEEDADSKN
+716 NGDTEEVLEPDAGSDEPAIPEIEAPVVSGQPEEDTALQQPPEVQTIAGASELTAPNPALKLSENRKDPVQSMMTVPPEDADSKT
-728 PDFSEFFDETTDRI
+728 PAFSEFFDETTDRI

-749 MLQTWEQRAVF
+749 MLQTGEQKAIF

-801 INGTALSSL
+801 INGTVLNSL
-810 PDVSVMLPCP
+810 PDVSVMLPYP
-820 NDPATGT
+820 NDPAAGT
-827 WFLCDESGVEIPMTG
+827 LFLCDESGVEVPMTG
-842 YDDAAKAVSFQI
+842 YDDTAKAASFQI
-854 SHTGA
+854 SHTGT
-859 YTIIGKEDAVSLAQ
+859 YTIVGKEDTASLAH
-873 AADTEHSRSPIL
+873 AADTEHSWSPIL

>member
-1 MQIAIVDDR
+1 
-10 AEDRA
+10 
-15 ELSACLENYMKKHQ
+15 
-29 LDYTLTEF
+29 
-37 EDGENFLKAA
+37 
-47 AQVNFQLVFM
+47 
-57 DIYMENMDGI
+57 
-67 ETARRL
+67 
-73 RQKNRLCKIVFL
+73 
-85 TITEDYAR
+85 
-93 MGYSLSASYYL
+93 
-104 LKPLS
+104 
-109 LHQADFEEA
+109 
-118 MELCQLKPPYE
+118 
-129 VMTLSVMAD
+129 
-138 RQKLE
+138 
-143 LPTEK
+143 
-148 ILYID
+148 
-153 YQNRMTRIH
+153 
-162 TAERVIPVS
+162 
-171 GGFQEVTAAL
+171 
-181 QKDKRFLPCY
+181 
-191 RGILINMDYI
+191 
-201 SQVDSQTFRLINGEE
+201 
-216 LPIALRNGKQL
+216 
-227 RETYRQY
+227 
-234 VFSGMGGYR
+234 

-265 GSIPAFAAETATPA
+265 CSIPAFAAETATPS

-293 EASETRKSGTPETP
+293 EASETLKSGTPETP
-307 EEVSLVL
+307 EASEEVSLVL
-314 VTEIQNEDELL
+314 VTEIQKEDELL

-331 LPLRTTPSDDDLEEI
+331 LPLRTTPSDDDLEDI

-380 DQTTPGE
+380 DQTTPGK

-394 ELPKGYAFG
+394 ELPEGYAFG

-434 DAFAIQQGSET
+434 DAFAVQQDSET

-503 DRVDFPEISIPVS
+503 DRVDLPEISIPVS

-532 GGLYFPWVT
+532 GSLYFPWVT

-638 DTNNQDDGFADRP
+638 DTDDQDDGFADRH

-659 ATNGGGTDSDD
+659 ATNGGGTNSDD
-670 SEKAPPVSEE
+670 SEKAPPVSGE
-680 NDPADHEP
+680 NKPTDHKP
-688 SHKSSEPSWE
+688 SEPSWV

-703 IDIDKDDFPSEQS
+703 IDKEEFPSKQT
-716 NGDTEEDADSKN
+716 NGDAEEALEPDAGSDEPTIPESKNRKDSVQSAMTVPQEGADSQN
-728 PDFSEFFDETTDRI
+728 SAFSEFFDETTDRI

-749 MLQTWEQRAVF
+749 MLQTGAQRAIF

-771 DALPEG
+771 NALPEG

-820 NDPATGT
+820 NDPAAGT

-842 YDDAAKAVSFQI
+842 YDDAAKAASFQI
-854 SHTGA
+854 SHTGT
-859 YTIIGKEDAVSLAQ
+859 YTIAVKEDAISLAQ

>member
-1 MQIAIVDDR
+1 
-10 AEDRA
+10 
-15 ELSACLENYMKKHQ
+15 
-29 LDYTLTEF
+29 
-37 EDGENFLKAA
+37 
-47 AQVNFQLVFM
+47 
-57 DIYMENMDGI
+57 
-67 ETARRL
+67 
-73 RQKNRLCKIVFL
+73 
-85 TITEDYAR
+85 
-93 MGYSLSASYYL
+93 
-104 LKPLS
+104 
-109 LHQADFEEA
+109 
-118 MELCQLKPPYE
+118 
-129 VMTLSVMAD
+129 
-138 RQKLE
+138 
-143 LPTEK
+143 
-148 ILYID
+148 
-153 YQNRMTRIH
+153 
-162 TAERVIPVS
+162 
-171 GGFQEVTAAL
+171 
-181 QKDKRFLPCY
+181 
-191 RGILINMDYI
+191 
-201 SQVDSQTFRLINGEE
+201 
-216 LPIALRNGKQL
+216 
-227 RETYRQY
+227 
-234 VFSGMGGYR
+234 
-243 MRMKQM
+243 MKQM
-249 HRRILEGCLA
+249 HRRILGGCLA

-265 GSIPAFAAETATPA
+265 GNIPAFAAETATPA

-284 RENPPGLES
+284 TEILPDLEGEAPGTLDS
-293 EASETRKSGTPETP
+293 KTPEASEEA
-307 EEVSLVL
+307 SLVL
-314 VTEIQNEDELL
+314 VTKIQKEGELL
-325 SLPDFT
+325 SLPAFT

-346 YQLALRYQTVCA
+346 CQLALQYQTVCA

-371 SVAWDFSAI
+371 SVAWDFSDI
-380 DQTTPGE
+380 DQTTPGK

-394 ELPKGYAFG
+394 ELPEGYAFG

-411 ISVRVEEMPP
+411 ISVRVKEMPP

-434 DAFAIQQGSET
+434 DAFAVQQGSET

-532 GGLYFPWVT
+532 GSLYFPWVT
-541 PPGNL
+541 PPGGL
-546 DKVSIWLSKNN
+546 DEISVWLSENN

-570 QEMLSIATRLLMPG
+570 QEMLSIATRLLAPG

-607 EIVLEGYHEG
+607 EIVLEGYHDG

-638 DTNNQDDGFADRP
+638 DTDDQDDGFADRP

-659 ATNGGGTDSDD
+659 ATNGGGMDSDD
-670 SEKAPPVSEE
+670 SEKAPPVSGE
-680 NDPADHEP
+680 NKPTDHKP
-688 SHKSSEPSWE
+688 SEPSWV

-703 IDIDKDDFPSEQS
+703 IDKEEFPSKQT
-716 NGDTEEDADSKN
+716 NGDAEEALEPDAGSDEPTIPESKNRKDSVQSAMTVPQEVADSQN
-728 PDFSEFFDETTDRI
+728 SAFSEFFDETTDRI

-749 MLQTWEQRAVF
+749 MLQTGAQRAIF

-820 NDPATGT
+820 NDPAAGT
-827 WFLCDESGVEIPMTG
+827 WFLCDESGVEVPMTG
-842 YDDAAKAVSFQI
+842 YDDTAKAASFQI
-854 SHTGA
+854 SHTGT
-859 YTIIGKEDAVSLAQ
+859 YTTVGKEDAVFLAQ

>member
-1 MQIAIVDDR
+1 
-10 AEDRA
+10 
-15 ELSACLENYMKKHQ
+15 
-29 LDYTLTEF
+29 
-37 EDGENFLKAA
+37 
-47 AQVNFQLVFM
+47 
-57 DIYMENMDGI
+57 
-67 ETARRL
+67 
-73 RQKNRLCKIVFL
+73 
-85 TITEDYAR
+85 
-93 MGYSLSASYYL
+93 
-104 LKPLS
+104 
-109 LHQADFEEA
+109 
-118 MELCQLKPPYE
+118 
-129 VMTLSVMAD
+129 
-138 RQKLE
+138 
-143 LPTEK
+143 
-148 ILYID
+148 
-153 YQNRMTRIH
+153 
-162 TAERVIPVS
+162 
-171 GGFQEVTAAL
+171 
-181 QKDKRFLPCY
+181 
-191 RGILINMDYI
+191 
-201 SQVDSQTFRLINGEE
+201 
-216 LPIALRNGKQL
+216 
-227 RETYRQY
+227 
-234 VFSGMGGYR
+234 
-243 MRMKQM
+243 M

-265 GSIPAFAAETATPA
+265 GSIPAFAAGTATPA

-293 EASETRKSGTPETP
+293 EASETRKSVTPETPEAP

-314 VTEIQNEDELL
+314 VTEIQKEDELL

-331 LPLRTTPSDDDLEEI
+331 LPLRTTSSDDDLEEI

-371 SVAWDFSAI
+371 SVAWDFSDI
-380 DQTTPGE
+380 DQTTPGK

-394 ELPKGYAFG
+394 ELPEGYAFG

-411 ISVRVEEMPP
+411 ISVRVKEMPP

-434 DAFAIQQGSET
+434 DAFAVQEGSET

-532 GGLYFPWVT
+532 GSLYFPWVT

-638 DTNNQDDGFADRP
+638 DTDDQDDGFADRP

-659 ATNGGGTDSDD
+659 ATNGGGTNSDD

-688 SHKSSEPSWE
+688 SHKSSEPSLE

-703 IDIDKDDFPSEQS
+703 IDIDKDDFPSEQA
-716 NGDTEEDADSKN
+716 NGDTEEDADSKS

-749 MLQTWEQRAVF
+749 MLQTGEQRAVF

-801 INGTALSSL
+801 INGTVLNSL

-820 NDPATGT
+820 NDPAAGT

-859 YTIIGKEDAVSLAQ
+859 YTIIGKEDAVSLAR

-906 K
+906 R

>member
-1 MQIAIVDDR
+1 
-10 AEDRA
+10 
-15 ELSACLENYMKKHQ
+15 
-29 LDYTLTEF
+29 
-37 EDGENFLKAA
+37 
-47 AQVNFQLVFM
+47 
-57 DIYMENMDGI
+57 
-67 ETARRL
+67 
-73 RQKNRLCKIVFL
+73 
-85 TITEDYAR
+85 
-93 MGYSLSASYYL
+93 
-104 LKPLS
+104 
-109 LHQADFEEA
+109 
-118 MELCQLKPPYE
+118 
-129 VMTLSVMAD
+129 
-138 RQKLE
+138 
-143 LPTEK
+143 
-148 ILYID
+148 
-153 YQNRMTRIH
+153 
-162 TAERVIPVS
+162 
-171 GGFQEVTAAL
+171 
-181 QKDKRFLPCY
+181 
-191 RGILINMDYI
+191 
-201 SQVDSQTFRLINGEE
+201 
-216 LPIALRNGKQL
+216 
-227 RETYRQY
+227 
-234 VFSGMGGYR
+234 

-265 GSIPAFAAETATPA
+265 CSIPAFAAETATPS

-293 EASETRKSGTPETP
+293 EASETLEIGTPEAS

-314 VTEIQNEDELL
+314 VTEIQKEDELL

-331 LPLRTTPSDDDLEEI
+331 LPLRTTPSDDDLEDI
-346 YQLALRYQTVCA
+346 YQLALQYQTVCA
-358 TVTAGE
+358 TVTAGK

-394 ELPKGYAFG
+394 ELPEGYAFG

-434 DAFAIQQGSET
+434 DAFAVQQGSQT

-489 AAGRLTAP
+489 AAGKLTAP

-516 VQAPGSPDINC
+516 VQAPGIPDINC

-532 GGLYFPWVT
+532 GSLYFPWVT
-541 PPGNL
+541 PPGGL
-546 DKVSIWLSKNN
+546 DEISVWLSENN

-570 QEMLSIATRLLMPG
+570 QEMLSIATRLLTPG

-607 EIVLEGYHEG
+607 EIVLEGYHDG

-638 DTNNQDDGFADRP
+638 HTDDQDDGFADRP

-659 ATNGGGTDSDD
+659 VTNDGGMDS
-670 SEKAPPVSEE
+670 
-680 NDPADHEP
+680 
-688 SHKSSEPSWE
+688 
-698 GKDDS
+698 DDS
-703 IDIDKDDFPSEQS
+703 IDIDKDDFPSEQA
-716 NGDTEEDADSKN
+716 NGDAEEDTALQQPPEVQTIAGASELAAPDPAWKLSENRKDSVQSAMTVPQEVADSQN
-728 PDFSEFFDETTDRI
+728 SAFSEFFDETTDRI

-749 MLQTWEQRAVF
+749 MLQIGEQRAVF

-820 NDPATGT
+820 NDPAAGT
-827 WFLCDESGVEIPMTG
+827 LFLGDESGMEVPMTS
-842 YDDAAKAVSFQI
+842 YDDAAKAASFQI
-854 SHTGA
+854 SHTGT
-859 YTIIGKEDAVSLAQ
+859 YTIAVKEDAASLAQ
-873 AADTEHSRSPIL
+873 AADTEHSWSPIFF
-885 LLIPACLL
+885 LIPVCLV
-893 LLSAGVFFLRRRR
+893 LLSAGVFFLRRR
-906 K
+906 

>member
-1 MQIAIVDDR
+1 
-10 AEDRA
+10 
-15 ELSACLENYMKKHQ
+15 
-29 LDYTLTEF
+29 
-37 EDGENFLKAA
+37 
-47 AQVNFQLVFM
+47 
-57 DIYMENMDGI
+57 
-67 ETARRL
+67 
-73 RQKNRLCKIVFL
+73 
-85 TITEDYAR
+85 
-93 MGYSLSASYYL
+93 
-104 LKPLS
+104 
-109 LHQADFEEA
+109 
-118 MELCQLKPPYE
+118 
-129 VMTLSVMAD
+129 
-138 RQKLE
+138 
-143 LPTEK
+143 
-148 ILYID
+148 
-153 YQNRMTRIH
+153 
-162 TAERVIPVS
+162 
-171 GGFQEVTAAL
+171 
-181 QKDKRFLPCY
+181 
-191 RGILINMDYI
+191 
-201 SQVDSQTFRLINGEE
+201 
-216 LPIALRNGKQL
+216 
-227 RETYRQY
+227 
-234 VFSGMGGYR
+234 
-243 MRMKQM
+243 MRMKQI
-249 HRRILEGCLA
+249 HRRILGGCLA
-259 CLLCFT
+259 CFLCFT

-279 NADER
+279 NADEIT
-284 RENPPGLES
+284 EILPDLES
-293 EASETRKSGTPETP
+293 EASETLDNGTPETP
-307 EEVSLVL
+307 EAPEEVSLIL
-314 VTEIQNEDELL
+314 VTEIQNEGELR

-331 LPLRTTPSDDDLEEI
+331 LPLRTTPSDDDLEEV
-346 YQLALRYQTVCA
+346 YQLALQYQTVCA

-394 ELPKGYAFG
+394 ELPEGYAFG
-403 EAVLQELQ
+403 EAVLRELQ

-434 DAFAIQQGSET
+434 DAFAVQQGSGT
-445 ETLENLF
+445 EALEALF
-452 AFSPYYLECYAENG
+452 AASPYYLECDAENG

-489 AAGRLTAP
+489 ATGRLTAP

-532 GGLYFPWVT
+532 GSLYFPWVA
-541 PPGNL
+541 PSGEL
-546 DKVSIWLSKNN
+546 DEISVWLSENN

-570 QEMLSIATRLLMPG
+570 QEMLSIATRLLTPG
-584 SSYRL
+584 SSYLL

-617 DRDGGDAGGNPPDTI
+617 DRDGGDAGENPPDTI

-638 DTNNQDDGFADRP
+638 DTALQQ
-651 STKPPKPP
+651 PPE
-659 ATNGGGTDSDD
+659 S
-670 SEKAPPVSEE
+670 
-680 NDPADHEP
+680 
-688 SHKSSEPSWE
+688 
-698 GKDDS
+698 
-703 IDIDKDDFPSEQS
+703 
-716 NGDTEEDADSKN
+716 ADSKKTV
-728 PDFSEFFDETTDRI
+728 FSEFFDETTDRI

-749 MLQTWEQRAVF
+749 MLQTGEQKAVF

-801 INGTALSSL
+801 INGTALNSL
-810 PDVSVMLPCP
+810 PDVSVMLPYP
-820 NDPATGT
+820 NDPAADTL
-827 WFLCDESGVEIPMTG
+827 FLGDESGVEIPMTG
-842 YDDAAKAVSFQI
+842 YDDAAKAASFQI
-854 SHTGA
+854 SHTGT
-859 YTIIGKEDAVSLAQ
+859 YTLAVKEDAVSLAH

-893 LLSAGVFFLRRRR
+893 LLSAGEFFLRRRR

>member
-1 MQIAIVDDR
+1 
-10 AEDRA
+10 
-15 ELSACLENYMKKHQ
+15 
-29 LDYTLTEF
+29 
-37 EDGENFLKAA
+37 
-47 AQVNFQLVFM
+47 
-57 DIYMENMDGI
+57 
-67 ETARRL
+67 
-73 RQKNRLCKIVFL
+73 
-85 TITEDYAR
+85 
-93 MGYSLSASYYL
+93 
-104 LKPLS
+104 
-109 LHQADFEEA
+109 
-118 MELCQLKPPYE
+118 
-129 VMTLSVMAD
+129 
-138 RQKLE
+138 
-143 LPTEK
+143 
-148 ILYID
+148 
-153 YQNRMTRIH
+153 
-162 TAERVIPVS
+162 
-171 GGFQEVTAAL
+171 
-181 QKDKRFLPCY
+181 
-191 RGILINMDYI
+191 
-201 SQVDSQTFRLINGEE
+201 
-216 LPIALRNGKQL
+216 
-227 RETYRQY
+227 
-234 VFSGMGGYR
+234 
-243 MRMKQM
+243 MRMKEI
-249 HRRILEGCLA
+249 HRRILGGCLA

-293 EASETRKSGTPETP
+293 EASETLEIGTPEAPETS
-307 EEVSLVL
+307 EEVSLIL
-314 VTEIQNEDELL
+314 VTEIQKEDELL

-331 LPLRTTPSDDDLEEI
+331 LPLRATPSDDDLEEI
-346 YQLALRYQTVCA
+346 YQLTLQYQTVCA

-371 SVAWDFSAI
+371 PVAWDFSAI

-387 YTAAGRI
+387 YAAAGRI
-394 ELPKGYAFG
+394 ELPEGYAFG

-434 DAFAIQQGSET
+434 NAFALPQGSEV
-445 ETLENLF
+445 EALEELF
-452 AFSPYYLECYAENG
+452 AASPYYVECYAENG
-466 TSYTAVVEWDFSG
+466 TSYTAVVEWDFSC
-479 IDLNTVGLYH
+479 IDLNAVGLYH
-489 AAGRLTAP
+489 ATGRLTAP
-497 ENTIFA
+497 ENTVFA
-503 DRVDFPEISIPVS
+503 DRVDFPEITIPVS

-527 FLVRR
+527 FLAAR
-532 GGLYFPWVT
+532 GNLHFPWVA

-546 DKVSIWLSKNN
+546 DEISVWLSENN

-638 DTNNQDDGFADRP
+638 DTDDQDDGFADRP
-651 STKPPKPP
+651 YTKPPKPP
-659 ATNGGGTDSDD
+659 ATNGGRVDSND
-670 SEKAPPVSEE
+670 SEKTPPVSEE
-680 NDPADHEP
+680 NDPADHEA

-703 IDIDKDDFPSEQS
+703 IDIDKDDFPSEQA
-716 NGDTEEDADSKN
+716 NGNTEEDADFKS

-749 MLQTWEQRAVF
+749 MLQTGEQRAVF

-789 KDTDGG
+789 TDTDGG

-820 NDPATGT
+820 NDPAAGT

-859 YTIIGKEDAVSLAQ
+859 YTIVGKEDAVLAQ
-873 AADTEHSRSPIL
+873 VADTEHSRSPIL

-893 LLSAGVFFLRRRR
+893 LLSAGVFFLRRR

>member
-1 MQIAIVDDR
+1 
-10 AEDRA
+10 
-15 ELSACLENYMKKHQ
+15 
-29 LDYTLTEF
+29 
-37 EDGENFLKAA
+37 
-47 AQVNFQLVFM
+47 
-57 DIYMENMDGI
+57 
-67 ETARRL
+67 
-73 RQKNRLCKIVFL
+73 
-85 TITEDYAR
+85 
-93 MGYSLSASYYL
+93 
-104 LKPLS
+104 
-109 LHQADFEEA
+109 
-118 MELCQLKPPYE
+118 
-129 VMTLSVMAD
+129 
-138 RQKLE
+138 
-143 LPTEK
+143 
-148 ILYID
+148 
-153 YQNRMTRIH
+153 
-162 TAERVIPVS
+162 
-171 GGFQEVTAAL
+171 
-181 QKDKRFLPCY
+181 
-191 RGILINMDYI
+191 
-201 SQVDSQTFRLINGEE
+201 
-216 LPIALRNGKQL
+216 
-227 RETYRQY
+227 
-234 VFSGMGGYR
+234 
-243 MRMKQM
+243 MKQI
-249 HRRILEGCLA
+249 HRRILGGCLA

-293 EASETRKSGTPETP
+293 EASETLEIGTPEAP
-307 EEVSLVL
+307 EASEEVSLVL
-314 VTEIQNEDELL
+314 VTEIQKEDELL

-331 LPLRTTPSDDDLEEI
+331 LPLRATPSDDDLEEI
-346 YQLALRYQTVCA
+346 YQLALQYQTVCA

-394 ELPKGYAFG
+394 ELPEGYAFG

-434 DAFAIQQGSET
+434 NAFALPQGSEV
-445 ETLENLF
+445 EALEELF
-452 AFSPYYLECYAENG
+452 AASPYYLECYAENG

-497 ENTIFA
+497 KNTVFA
-503 DRVDFPEISIPVS
+503 DRVDFPEITIPVS
-516 VQAPGSPDINC
+516 VQAPGRPDINC
-527 FLVRR
+527 FLAAR
-532 GGLYFPWVT
+532 GNLHFPWVT
-541 PPGNL
+541 PPGEL
-546 DKVSIWLSKNN
+546 DKISVWLSENN

-570 QEMLSIATRLLMPG
+570 QEMLSIATRLLTPG

-607 EIVLEGYHEG
+607 EIVLEGYHDG

-638 DTNNQDDGFADRP
+638 DTALQL
-651 STKPPKPP
+651 PPEVQTIVGASELTDP
-659 ATNGGGTDSDD
+659 ALKL
-670 SEKAPPVSEE
+670 SENR
-680 NDPADHEP
+680 NDPVQSAITVP
-688 SHKSSEPSWE
+688 QE
-698 GKDDS
+698 G
-703 IDIDKDDFPSEQS
+703 
-716 NGDTEEDADSKN
+716 ADSKN
-728 PDFSEFFDETTDRI
+728 SAFSEFFDETTDRI

-749 MLQTWEQRAVF
+749 MLQTGEQRAVF

-801 INGTALSSL
+801 INGTALNSL
-810 PDVSVMLPCP
+810 PDVSVMLPYP
-820 NDPATGT
+820 NDPAAGT
-827 WFLCDESGVEIPMTG
+827 LFLCDESSVEVPMTG
-842 YDDAAKAVSFQI
+842 YDDTAKAASFQI
-854 SHTGA
+854 SHTGT
-859 YTIIGKEDAVSLAQ
+859 YTIVGKEDTASLAQ
-873 AADTEHSRSPIL
+873 AADTEHSWSPIFF
-885 LLIPACLL
+885 LIPACLL
-893 LLSAGVFFLRRRR
+893 FLSAGVFFLRRRR

>member
-1 MQIAIVDDR
+1 
-10 AEDRA
+10 
-15 ELSACLENYMKKHQ
+15 
-29 LDYTLTEF
+29 
-37 EDGENFLKAA
+37 
-47 AQVNFQLVFM
+47 
-57 DIYMENMDGI
+57 
-67 ETARRL
+67 
-73 RQKNRLCKIVFL
+73 
-85 TITEDYAR
+85 
-93 MGYSLSASYYL
+93 
-104 LKPLS
+104 
-109 LHQADFEEA
+109 
-118 MELCQLKPPYE
+118 
-129 VMTLSVMAD
+129 
-138 RQKLE
+138 
-143 LPTEK
+143 
-148 ILYID
+148 
-153 YQNRMTRIH
+153 
-162 TAERVIPVS
+162 
-171 GGFQEVTAAL
+171 
-181 QKDKRFLPCY
+181 
-191 RGILINMDYI
+191 
-201 SQVDSQTFRLINGEE
+201 
-216 LPIALRNGKQL
+216 
-227 RETYRQY
+227 
-234 VFSGMGGYR
+234 
-243 MRMKQM
+243 MRMKQIR
-249 HRRILEGCLA
+249 RRILGGCLA
-259 CLLCFT
+259 CLLCLT
-265 GSIPAFAAETATPA
+265 GSIPTFAAGTATPA

-284 RENPPGLES
+284 RENPPGLENK
-293 EASETRKSGTPETP
+293 ASGALDSGTLEAP

-314 VTEIQNEDELL
+314 VTKIQKEGELL
-325 SLPDFT
+325 SLPAFT

-346 YQLALRYQTVCA
+346 YQLALQYQTVCA

-394 ELPKGYAFG
+394 ELPEGYVFG

-434 DAFAIQQGSET
+434 DAFAVQQGSET

-532 GGLYFPWVT
+532 GSLYFPWVT

-632 IQPPPE
+632 IQPPPK
-638 DTNNQDDGFADRP
+638 DTDDQDDGFADRP

-659 ATNGGGTDSDD
+659 VTNGGAEEALEPDAGSDEPTIPE
-670 SEKAPPVSEE
+670 SENRKEPVQSIMTVPPES
-680 NDPADHEP
+680 
-688 SHKSSEPSWE
+688 
-698 GKDDS
+698 
-703 IDIDKDDFPSEQS
+703 
-716 NGDTEEDADSKN
+716 ADSKK
-728 PDFSEFFDETTDRI
+728 PVFSEFFDETTDRI

-749 MLQTWEQRAVF
+749 MLQTGAQRAIF

-801 INGTALSSL
+801 INGTVLNSL
-810 PDVSVMLPCP
+810 PDVSVMLPYP
-820 NDPATGT
+820 NDPAAGT
-827 WFLCDESGVEIPMTG
+827 LFLCDESGVEVPMTG
-842 YDDAAKAVSFQI
+842 YDDTAKAASFQI
-854 SHTGA
+854 SHTGT
-859 YTIIGKEDAVSLAQ
+859 YTIVGKEDTASLTH
-873 AADTEHSRSPIL
+873 AADTEHSWSPIFF
-885 LLIPACLL
+885 LIPACLL

>member
-1 MQIAIVDDR
+1 
-10 AEDRA
+10 
-15 ELSACLENYMKKHQ
+15 
-29 LDYTLTEF
+29 
-37 EDGENFLKAA
+37 
-47 AQVNFQLVFM
+47 
-57 DIYMENMDGI
+57 
-67 ETARRL
+67 
-73 RQKNRLCKIVFL
+73 
-85 TITEDYAR
+85 
-93 MGYSLSASYYL
+93 
-104 LKPLS
+104 
-109 LHQADFEEA
+109 
-118 MELCQLKPPYE
+118 
-129 VMTLSVMAD
+129 
-138 RQKLE
+138 
-143 LPTEK
+143 
-148 ILYID
+148 
-153 YQNRMTRIH
+153 
-162 TAERVIPVS
+162 
-171 GGFQEVTAAL
+171 
-181 QKDKRFLPCY
+181 
-191 RGILINMDYI
+191 
-201 SQVDSQTFRLINGEE
+201 
-216 LPIALRNGKQL
+216 
-227 RETYRQY
+227 
-234 VFSGMGGYR
+234 
-243 MRMKQM
+243 MKQIR
-249 HRRILEGCLA
+249 RRILGGCLA
-259 CLLCFT
+259 CLLCLT
-265 GSIPAFAAETATPA
+265 GSIPAFAAGTATPA

-284 RENPPGLES
+284 RENPPGLENK
-293 EASETRKSGTPETP
+293 ASGALDSGTPETP
-307 EEVSLVL
+307 EASEEIPLVL
-314 VTEIQNEDELL
+314 VTEIQNEGELL
-325 SLPDFT
+325 SLPAFT

-346 YQLALRYQTVCA
+346 YQLALQYQTVCA

-387 YTAAGRI
+387 YAAAGRI
-394 ELPKGYAFG
+394 ELPEGYSFG

-503 DRVDFPEISIPVS
+503 DRVDFPEITIPVS

-527 FLVRR
+527 FLAAR
-532 GGLYFPWVT
+532 GNLYFPWVT
-541 PPGNL
+541 PPGEL
-546 DKVSIWLSKNN
+546 DKISVWLSENN
-557 GSWNRLESGVYVG
+557 GSWNQLENGIYVG
-570 QEMLSIATRLLMPG
+570 REMLSIATRLLAPG

-595 GQTGILSFTYAD
+595 GQTGILSLTYAD

-638 DTNNQDDGFADRP
+638 DT
-651 STKPPKPP
+651 
-659 ATNGGGTDSDD
+659 DD
-670 SEKAPPVSEE
+670 SEKTPPVSGE
-680 NDPADHEP
+680 NNPTDHKP
-688 SHKSSEPSWE
+688 SEPSRV

-703 IDIDKDDFPSEQS
+703 IDIDKDDFPSEQA
-716 NGDTEEDADSKN
+716 NGDTEEDTALQQPPEEQTIVGASELTDPARKLSENRKDSVQSAMTVPQEGADSQN
-728 PDFSEFFDETTDRI
+728 SAFSEFFDETTDRI

-749 MLQTWEQRAVF
+749 MLQTGEQRAVF

-789 KDTDGG
+789 KDTDGS

-801 INGTALSSL
+801 INGTVLNSL
-810 PDVSVMLPCP
+810 PDVSVMLPYP
-820 NDPATGT
+820 NDPAAGT
-827 WFLCDESGVEIPMTG
+827 LFLCDESGVEIPMTG
-842 YDDAAKAVSFQI
+842 YDDTAKAASFQI
-854 SHTGA
+854 SHTGT
-859 YTIIGKEDAVSLAQ
+859 YTIVGKEDTASLAH
-873 AADTEHSRSPIL
+873 AADTEHSWSPIFFF
-885 LLIPACLL
+885 IPVCLV
-893 LLSAGVFFLRRRR
+893 LLSAGEFFLRRRR

>member
-1 MQIAIVDDR
+1 
-10 AEDRA
+10 
-15 ELSACLENYMKKHQ
+15 
-29 LDYTLTEF
+29 
-37 EDGENFLKAA
+37 
-47 AQVNFQLVFM
+47 
-57 DIYMENMDGI
+57 
-67 ETARRL
+67 
-73 RQKNRLCKIVFL
+73 
-85 TITEDYAR
+85 
-93 MGYSLSASYYL
+93 
-104 LKPLS
+104 
-109 LHQADFEEA
+109 
-118 MELCQLKPPYE
+118 
-129 VMTLSVMAD
+129 
-138 RQKLE
+138 
-143 LPTEK
+143 
-148 ILYID
+148 
-153 YQNRMTRIH
+153 
-162 TAERVIPVS
+162 
-171 GGFQEVTAAL
+171 
-181 QKDKRFLPCY
+181 
-191 RGILINMDYI
+191 
-201 SQVDSQTFRLINGEE
+201 
-216 LPIALRNGKQL
+216 
-227 RETYRQY
+227 
-234 VFSGMGGYR
+234 
-243 MRMKQM
+243 M

-265 GSIPAFAAETATPA
+265 CSIPAFAAETATPS

-284 RENPPGLES
+284 REILPDLES
-293 EASETRKSGTPETP
+293 ETPGTLESKTPEAS

-314 VTEIQNEDELL
+314 VTEIQKEDELL

-346 YQLALRYQTVCA
+346 YQLALQYQTVCA

-371 SVAWDFSAI
+371 PVVWDFSAI

-394 ELPKGYAFG
+394 ELPEGYAFG

-434 DAFAIQQGSET
+434 DAFAVQQGSET

-479 IDLNTVGLYH
+479 IDLNIVGLYH

-497 ENTIFA
+497 ENTAFA
-503 DRVDFPEISIPVS
+503 EGIAFPEISIPVS
-516 VQAPGSPDINC
+516 VQAPGRPDINC
-527 FLVRR
+527 FLAAR
-532 GGLYFPWVT
+532 GNLHFPWVT
-541 PPGNL
+541 PPGEL
-546 DKVSIWLSKNN
+546 DEISVWLSENN

-570 QEMLSIATRLLMPG
+570 QEMLSIATRLLTPG

-607 EIVLEGYHEG
+607 EIVLEGYHDG

-638 DTNNQDDGFADRP
+638 DTDDQDDGFADRP

-659 ATNGGGTDSDD
+659 ATNGGGTNSDD
-670 SEKAPPVSEE
+670 SEKAPSASGE
-680 NDPADHEP
+680 NEPADHEP
-688 SHKSSEPSWE
+688 SEPSWE

-703 IDIDKDDFPSEQS
+703 DEPAIPEIEAPVVSGQP
-716 NGDTEEDADSKN
+716 EEDTALTQPPEVQTIAGALELAVPDPAWKLSENRKDSVQSAMTVPQEVADSQN
-728 PDFSEFFDETTDRI
+728 SAFSEFFDETTDRI

-749 MLQTWEQRAVF
+749 MLQTGEQRAVF

-820 NDPATGT
+820 NDPAAGT

-859 YTIIGKEDAVSLAQ
+859 YTIVGKEDAVSLAQ